1 MGLSRQELTVRVL
14 VRWERTRRS
23 LRSCVKRVLLSEGVE
38 DHKVW
43 GTIHAYCMELMKRLR
58 TIDAFLEAAVRNS
71 SVRDLDPW
79 VRNTLRVATFEMK
92 FNDVKPAIAT
102 NEAVKIVLDEL
113 GEGPARFVNAVLY
126 DVEELSMDDVL
137 DRARDEVERLAIEY
151 SHPEWFVRHLLDTL
165 GREELERLMEAN
177 NREPERYLR
186 VHAHLIDPD
195 KVMLE
200 LEKEG
205 VVVEEDPD
213 VPLILRVVEHDVPPV
228 RTEPYRRGWVAY
240 QDKASAAAAYA
251 LRPDP
256 GDSVLDACAAP
267 GNKSAYLYALAEGE
281 IELTCVDVNPRRLR
295 EMRRNFR
302 RWGVEARIRRAD
314 ATELERELDS
324 ERFDHVLVDPPCS
337 SSGAYARSPET
348 RWTVR
353 WRHVNR
359 YARGQLAILRGVAP
373 LAEHSLVYSTC
384 SVTVVENEEVV
395 RRFLR
400 EEDGFEPEEPFDLG
414 SPGVERW
421 RGQRYPWHDRVRRL
435 WPHRH
440 RTEGFFTARLV
451 RS

>member
-23 LRSCVKRVLLSEGVE
+23 LRTCVKRVLLNAGVR

-43 GTIHAYCMELMKRLR
+43 GTVHAYCMELMKRLR
-58 TIDAFLEAAVRNS
+58 TVDAFLEAAVRNAR
-71 SVRDLDPW
+71 VPDLDPW
-79 VRNTLRVATFEMK
+79 VRNALRVATFEMK
-92 FNDVKPAIAT
+92 CNDVKPAIAT
-102 NEAVKIVLDEL
+102 NEAVRIVLRRL

-126 DVEELSMDDVL
+126 DVEELSLDDVL
-137 DRARDEVERLAIEY
+137 DRARDEVERLAIEH
-151 SHPEWFVRHLLDTL
+151 SHPEWFVRHLLDTV
-165 GREELERLMEAN
+165 GREELERLMRAN

-186 VHAHLIDPD
+186 VHAHRVDPD
-195 KVMLE
+195 RAILALE
-200 LEKEG
+200 REG

-256 GDSVLDACAAP
+256 GDAVLDACAAP
-267 GNKSAYLYALAEGE
+267 GNKSAYLYALTEGE
-281 IELTCVDVNPRRLR
+281 LELTCVDVNPRRLR
-295 EMRRNFR
+295 ELRRNFR
-302 RWGVEARIRRAD
+302 RWGVEARVRRAD
-314 ATELERELDS
+314 ATRLARELRG
-324 ERFDHVLVDPPCS
+324 ERFDLALVDPPCS
-337 SSGAYARSPET
+337 SSGAYARSPEA

-353 WRHVNR
+353 WRHVKR

-373 LAEHSLVYSTC
+373 LVERALVYSTC

-400 EEDGFEPEEPFDLG
+400 GMDGFEPERPFTFG

-421 RGQRYPWHDRVRRL
+421 LDHRYPWHDRVRRL

-440 RTEGFFTARLV
+440 RTEGFFTARLE